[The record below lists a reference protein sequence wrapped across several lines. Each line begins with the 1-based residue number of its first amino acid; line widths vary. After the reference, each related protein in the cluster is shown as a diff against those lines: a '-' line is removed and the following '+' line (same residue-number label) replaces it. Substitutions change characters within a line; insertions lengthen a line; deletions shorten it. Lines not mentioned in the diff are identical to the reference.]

1 MIEGASIPSENRGL
15 LSTDLI
21 SDDAQISGVATIYE
35 GDGKGSMGFG
45 VAREVEVMYGR
56 EGSSLSSIHNVI
68 GAKIVG
74 YRNIEYIRER
84 LRVSHLDG
92 VG

>member
-1 MIEGASIPSENRGL
+1 
-15 LSTDLI
+15 
-21 SDDAQISGVATIYE
+21 
-35 GDGKGSMGFG
+35 MGFG